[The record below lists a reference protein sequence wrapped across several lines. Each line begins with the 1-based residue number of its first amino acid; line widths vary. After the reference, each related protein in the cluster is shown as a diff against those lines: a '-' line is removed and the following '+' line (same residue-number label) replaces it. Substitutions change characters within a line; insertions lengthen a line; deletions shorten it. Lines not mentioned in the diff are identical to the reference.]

1 MAIVIQD
8 IIVPEK
14 SSECSEWI
22 SYFKKLEEKFGAENA
37 KTIWLKTWQVNG
49 STAACTSRPDFN
61 AFFKKQDID
70 VTNIATS
77 ALASAADLGG
87 SILGL
92 GKGITKVLTYGL
104 PIVITAGIA
113 AFLYAVIKVSKN
125 TSASDLAALTPQG
138 KVSTLL
144 K

>member
-1 MAIVIQD
+1 MAIIIQD

-70 VTNIATS
+70 VTNLATS
-77 ALASAADLGG
+77 AVASAADLGS

-92 GKGITKVLTYGL
+92 GKGITKVLTYGV
-104 PIVITAGIA
+104 PIVLTAVIA
-113 AFLYAVIKVSKN
+113 AVLYAIVKVSKN
-125 TSASDLAALTPQG
+125 TSASDIAALTPQG

>member
-8 IIVPEK
+8 IIIPEK

-22 SYFKKLEEKFGAENA
+22 SYFKKLEQLFGAEDA
-37 KTIWLKTWQVNG
+37 KTLWLKTWQVNG
-49 STAACTSRPDFN
+49 SVTTCTSRSDFN

-70 VTNIATS
+70 VTNLATS
-77 ALASAADLGG
+77 AIANAADLGG

-92 GKGITKVLTYGL
+92 GKGITKVLTVGV
-104 PIVITAGIA
+104 PIVLTAVILA
-113 AFLYAVIKVSKN
+113 ILYAIVKVSQN
-125 TSASDLAALTPQG
+125 TTVSDIAALTPQG
-138 KVSTLL
+138 RMANLL

>member
-1 MAIVIQD
+1 MATVIQD
-8 IIVPEK
+8 IIIPEK

-77 ALASAADLGG
+77 AVASAADCYNRRHCSFFVCSCKGFQKYICIRFS
-87 SILGL
+87 SI
-92 GKGITKVLTYGL
+92 
-104 PIVITAGIA
+104 
-113 AFLYAVIKVSKN
+113 N
-125 TSASDLAALTPQG
+125 TSRKG
-138 KVSTLL
+138 
-144 K
+144 

>member
-1 MAIVIQD
+1 MATIIQD

-22 SYFKKLEEKFGAENA
+22 SYFKKLEGKFGAENA

-49 STAACTSRPDFN
+49 STATCTSRPDFN
-61 AFFKKQDID
+61 AFFKKQDVD
-70 VTNIATS
+70 VTNLAT
-77 ALASAADLGG
+77 AAVASAADLGG

-92 GKGITKVLTYGL
+92 GKGITKVLTYGV
-104 PIVITAGIA
+104 PIVLTAVIA
-113 AFLYAVIKVSKN
+113 AVLYAIVKVSKN

-138 KVSTLL
+138 RINTLL

>member
-1 MAIVIQD
+1 MATVIQD
-8 IIVPEK
+8 IIIPEK

-22 SYFKKLEEKFGAENA
+22 SYFKKLEEKFRAENA

-70 VTNIATS
+70 VTNLATS
-77 ALASAADLGG
+77 AVASAADLGG

-125 TSASDLAALTPQG
+125 TSASDIAALTPQG

>member
-1 MAIVIQD
+1 MATVIQD
-8 IIVPEK
+8 IIIPEK

-70 VTNIATS
+70 VTNKATS
-77 ALASAADLGG
+77 ASASAADLGG